1 MDFQKLG
8 LTIVN
13 IAMVMAMVLL
23 LRERV
28 ARKRRQDAKDQ
39 ERLLDLSDWDKS
51 KIPFWNRESHKQ
63 TMVVLGLLGIF
74 IVWLGTRN
82 IQSMVESVIMGLI
95 AGGMVLYMGR
105 LDERKEIGAY
115 KKGILHKTGF
125 LYYSNISGYKKTDSD
140 EYVHADE
147 FWLNIGN
154 TPKVQVHVPKDKSK
168 AFEKLIRKY
177 ANISK
182 ENVK

>member
-8 LTIVN
+8 LSTVN

-28 ARKRRQDAKDQ
+28 ARNRRKDSEKQDL
-39 ERLLDLSDWDKS
+39 LLDLSAWDKTR
-51 KIPFWNRESHKQ
+51 IPFWKRDSKNK
-63 TMVVLGLLGIF
+63 TLVVIAILAVFL
-74 IVWLGTRN
+74 VWLGSRN
-82 IQSMVESVIMGLI
+82 MQAMVESLIMGLI

-105 LDERKEIGAY
+105 LDEKKEIGAF

-125 LYYSNISGYKKTDSD
+125 LYYTNITGYQKSKSD
-140 EYVHADE
+140 EYVHAED
-147 FWLNIGN
+147 FWLMIGN
-154 TPKVQVHVPKDKSK
+154 TPKVQVHVPKEKSK
-168 AFEKLIRKY
+168 EFEKLVRKY

-182 ENVK
+182 ENIK